1 MEIDKIL
8 ISNKV
13 FSSEENC
20 KYVIDDKDN
29 CKIRPMSI
37 ILQKKRGQARYFD
50 VKLYAY
56 HFDKR

>member
-37 ILQKKRGQARYFD
+37 ILPKKERTRKKF
-50 VKLYAY
+50 
-56 HFDKR
+56 